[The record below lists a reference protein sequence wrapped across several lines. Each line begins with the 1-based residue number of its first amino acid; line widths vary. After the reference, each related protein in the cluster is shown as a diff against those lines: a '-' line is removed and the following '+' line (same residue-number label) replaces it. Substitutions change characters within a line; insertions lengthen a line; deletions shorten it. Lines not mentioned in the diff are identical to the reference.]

1 MSITSYQ
8 PVSSIIRVTII
19 KRAIFHFSLL
29 ILDDVC
35 YTRRHRDENRYCPTS
50 LVHPF
55 SSNQDLFGQIRDER
69 ERPFFFLF
77 NLVNYLRASDVLFF
91 VSFSTQV
98 YIVWWAKM
106 VRRPQAPV
114 YTHCLGMCCR
124 FYTRD
129 IVWWRQLVLT
139 LIVIFSLL
147 YHTLG
152 FQVLRGMSTA
162 AFHFSSST
170 NKSSNHCNGSV
181 SVLFAFHNIFVFL

>member
-69 ERPFFFLF
+69 ERPFFSFQSRQLFTCLGCSFLCQFF
-77 NLVNYLRASDVLFF
+77 NASLYSLMGENGTTTTSASLYTLSGHVLPFLYERYCLMATTGTHFDCYIFPALSYPGVSSASWNVDSCISFF
-91 VSFSTQV
+91 VVDKQV
-98 YIVWWAKM
+98 QQ
-106 VRRPQAPV
+106 P
-114 YTHCLGMCCR
+114 L
-124 FYTRD
+124 
-129 IVWWRQLVLT
+129 
-139 LIVIFSLL
+139 
-147 YHTLG
+147 
-152 FQVLRGMSTA
+152 
-162 AFHFSSST
+162 
-170 NKSSNHCNGSV
+170 
-181 SVLFAFHNIFVFL
+181 

>member
-8 PVSSIIRVTII
+8 PVSQIIRVTII

-55 SSNQDLFGQIRDER
+55 SSNQDLSGQIRDER

-91 VSFSTQV
+91 VSFSTLVYSLMGENGTTTTSASLYTLSGHVLPFLYARYCLMATTGTHFDCYIFPALSYPGVSSASWNVDSCISFFVVDKQV
-98 YIVWWAKM
+98 QQ
-106 VRRPQAPV
+106 P
-114 YTHCLGMCCR
+114 L
-124 FYTRD
+124 
-129 IVWWRQLVLT
+129 
-139 LIVIFSLL
+139 
-147 YHTLG
+147 
-152 FQVLRGMSTA
+152 
-162 AFHFSSST
+162 
-170 NKSSNHCNGSV
+170 
-181 SVLFAFHNIFVFL
+181 